1 MLTGL
6 IAHTLFRIKEQG
18 YVECNVAK
26 GGPEYPVDAGRVT
39 ATVSETSFQYWSF
52 LMIPR
57 SYLYVPGNSATK
69 LERATE
75 RGADALIVD
84 LEDAVPANAKDAAR
98 EAVATWLADLE
109 PQSPE
114 IWVRVNPGA
123 TGLRDVAAVVGPRVR
138 GFMLAKAE
146 SAAEVASVAELL
158 TVSERRQGL
167 PEGSIGIV
175 PLLES
180 GAAVLAAR
188 DIASAPRVVRLQV
201 GEFDLAADLGFSVSV
216 DEAEWTP
223 IRTQTVLVSA
233 AARIDP
239 PVAPV
244 STNFTDL
251 ARFEASTRAL
261 GRMGFV
267 GRACIHPAQVA
278 VVNAVFTPSAEELE
292 RAHALVQTF
301 DAAVA
306 EGVGVIVG
314 ADGRMIDEA
323 VVRMARRTIDLSR

>member
-1 MLTGL
+1 
-6 IAHTLFRIKEQG
+6 
-18 YVECNVAK
+18 
-26 GGPEYPVDAGRVT
+26 
-39 ATVSETSFQYWSF
+39 
-52 LMIPR
+52 MISR

-69 LERATE
+69 LARSTE

-84 LEDAVPANAKDAAR
+84 LEDAVPASGKDAAR
-98 EAVATWLADLE
+98 EAVATWLADLD
-109 PQSPE
+109 PTGPE

-123 TGLRDVAAVVGPRVR
+123 LGLRDVAAVVGPRVR
-138 GFMLAKAE
+138 GFMLAKTE
-146 SAAEVASVAELL
+146 SAAEVDDVAELL
-158 TVSERRQGL
+158 TLSERRQGL
-167 PEGSIGIV
+167 AEGTTGLV

-188 DIASAPRVVRLQV
+188 DIASAARVVRLQV
-201 GEFDLAADLGFSVSV
+201 GEFDLAADLGFTVSE
-216 DEAEWTP
+216 DEAEWLP

-233 AARIDP
+233 AARIGP

-261 GRMGFV
+261 SRLGFV

-278 VVNAVFTPSAEELE
+278 VVNAVFTPSADELA
-292 RAHALVQTF
+292 RARALVQSF